1 MLIVP
6 KVVIGGVVT
15 ENAGGTAACTLVTV
29 PTFQVLSAVRSL
41 VRPLIVMVLESGT
54 GVYPNNPI
62 MSPAVKGA
70 AEVTNPFAFTA
81 NFRGV
86 FDPYT
91 LLLTVARVVVRGTP
105 VTPTPETSPWRMM
118 VFDGRLMA
126 TGVIFV
132 TNPLPFTVTTGTV
145 VEDPNVPGETFT
157 VARVNGTL
165 PGPDAV
171 PSPVR
176 SVM

>member
-6 KVVIGGVVT
+6 KLVIGAVVT
-15 ENAGGTAACTLVTV
+15 ENAGGTATCTLVTV
-29 PTFQVLSAVRSL
+29 PTLQVLSAVRSL

-62 MSPAVKGA
+62 MSPAVKLA

-86 FDPYT
+86 FNKNT

-105 VTPTPETSPWRMM
+105 VLPTPETSP
-118 VFDGRLMA
+118 
-126 TGVIFV
+126 
-132 TNPLPFTVTTGTV
+132 
-145 VEDPNVPGETFT
+145 
-157 VARVNGTL
+157 
-165 PGPDAV
+165 
-171 PSPVR
+171 
-176 SVM
+176 